1 MIYSHIWDGL
11 LKLASLF
18 AIIIAAITY
27 GVEERLGGI
36 AGRDNAKFVLI
47 ALAVVIWA
55 ILYRQVLSI
64 FASWLYSRVSLGANV
79 TFGEAKALRK
89 LFQLDF
95 SFKWIPLKDVKK
107 LPREQRHDKI
117 MQALSAYGPQRKAM
131 FL

>member
-11 LKLASLF
+11 LKLATLF
-18 AIIIAAITY
+18 AVIVAAIES
-27 GVEERLGGI
+27 GLEERMQGI
-36 AGRDNAKFVLI
+36 AGNDNAKFVLI

-55 ILYRQVLSI
+55 ILYRQVLSV
-64 FASWLYSRVSLGANV
+64 FASWLYARVSLGANV
-79 TFGEAKALRK
+79 TFGEAKALRR

-107 LPREQRHDKI
+107 LPREQRHDAT